1 MYKNF
6 VSYGFDSY
14 INFFQN
20 YYYNFK
26 KSFYLKKSALFVNLD
41 DKSKHNVE
49 FFLNLILSLPLPS
62 KDFLIKK
69 DKLQDTRYSKE
80 EKLEKDFLKNISMY
94 YDKYNLI
101 GEEKLEIN
109 VFKYHCG
116 LKFLPTHIQNKIKNT
131 IFIDAGAFWGDSS
144 LIFLKYLPNKIIS
157 FEPNSHNYQLLCN
170 TIINNNLQDI
180 CISENVG
187 LFYKNAYKK
196 MNYISNKQNH
206 GASLIFKPYKA
217 KVEDV
222 KLIALDNYSNTKN
235 IGFIKVDA
243 EGMGLQVL
251 YGAKNIIK
259 QYKPVIS
266 CAIYHHPIELFHIKL
281 YLEKLNPSYTFKIVN
296 LNNNFILKELTL
308 LAY

>member
-1 MYKNF
+1 MP
-6 VSYGFDSY
+6 VL
-14 INFFQN
+14 
-20 YYYNFK
+20 
-26 KSFYLKKSALFVNLD
+26 KSNSDAQD
-41 DKSKHNVE
+41 
-49 FFLNLILSLPLPS
+49 LNAKLSLEIEL
-62 KDFLIKK
+62 
-69 DKLQDTRYSKE
+69 
-80 EKLEKDFLKNISMY
+80 LEKDFLKNETWQNYRI
-94 YDKYNLI
+94 I
-101 GEEKLEIN
+101 FVGEEKLEIN

-116 LKFLPTHIQNKIKNT
+116 LKFLPKYITDKIKNT

-157 FEPNSHNYQLLCN
+157 FEPNSNNYKLLCN
-170 TIINNNLQDI
+170 TIANNNLQDI
-180 CISENVG
+180 CICENIG
-187 LFYKNAYKK
+187 LFYKNVYKK

-235 IGFIKVDA
+235 IGFIKIDA

-266 CAIYHHPIELFHIKL
+266 CAIYHHPIELFHVKL